1 MVAVL
6 LLLAASTAS
15 ACPFCTVESRTLT
28 EEIDSAAA
36 AVLAKLVA
44 EAAPVPADTDN
55 EAAASDPAASNPD
68 SGKATFKVVE
78 VLRGDDRVKAGDE
91 IKVVYFGEDEKDRTF
106 FVSGV
111 AVENNALEWLTPLPL
126 GETAIKY
133 IRQLPTVP
141 KVGGERLRFFQE
153 YLENADPL
161 LAQDAYDEFARAP
174 YAQVHEL
181 KGHMFHDKI
190 VEWIQSPDVNPSR
203 RRLYLTMLGVCGSE
217 ADLPMLEQMIVSDY
231 SAKKPILDAL
241 VTSGKTLGGPLG
253 LDMWTEMVDMEE
265 RQKKLGLDATVACY
279 LTLRGPDGLDLIDE
293 RFLKNPKVEYTHAYM
308 TIMALRFHGEEGNVI
323 PKERLLASIRLLL
336 DNPDFA
342 DQVVP
347 DLSRWEDWS
356 VLDRLT
362 EMYKEG
368 DAKSYIRQ
376 PVVTYLTVASEQEGE
391 VGQRAKAALA
401 ELEQLDPEGV
411 KKARSLMAF
420 GFLARARG
428 ADPATGAQRPQATPA
443 AAASDGKSSGNVA
456 TTGFEA
462 SAADQTDDS
471 AASSDIPAPD
481 GFSDAAELVESEE
494 EGAADEDQSVAAAEE
509 DQVAA
514 AGEDQAAVAAEPDHP
529 AVAAA
534 VQPAAAPVIYNRAL
548 VIGVPL
554 AASVLLMAI
563 YWLILRWGAV

>member
-1 MVAVL
+1 MTIAAALVL
-6 LLLAASTAS
+6 LIAPTVST
-15 ACPFCTVESRTLT
+15 CPFCTVESRTLT

-36 AVLAKLVA
+36 AVLGKLVA
-44 EAAPVPADTDN
+44 EAEAVPADADN
-55 EAAASDPAASNPD
+55 EAAVSDPD

-78 VLRGDDRVKAGDE
+78 VLRGDGRVKAGDE

-106 FVSGV
+106 FISGV
-111 AVENNALEWLTPLPL
+111 GVENDALEWLTPLPL
-126 GETAIKY
+126 GETAIDY
-133 IRQLPTVP
+133 IRKLPSVP
-141 KVGGERLRFFQE
+141 TSGGERLRFFQE
-153 YLENADPL
+153 YLENLDPL

-181 KGHMFHDKI
+181 KGHMYHDKL
-190 VEWIQSPDVNPSR
+190 VEWIKSPDVNPSR
-203 RRLYLTMLGVCGSE
+203 RRLYLTMLGVCGSD
-217 ADLPMLEQMIVSDY
+217 ADLPLLEQMIVSDY

-241 VTSGKTLGGPLG
+241 VTSGKALGGPIG

-279 LTLRGPDGLDLIDE
+279 LTLRGPDGLNLIDE

-323 PKERLLASIRLLL
+323 PKERLLASMRLLL

-342 DQVVP
+342 DQVIP
-347 DLSRWEDWS
+347 DLARWEDWS
-356 VLDRLT
+356 VLRRLT
-362 EMYKEG
+362 EMYKQGNE
-368 DAKSYIRQ
+368 KSYIRQ
-376 PVVTYLTVASEQEGE
+376 PVVTYLTVASEQEGD

-401 ELEQLDPEGV
+401 ELEELDPEGV

-428 ADPATGAQRPQATPA
+428 TDPAAGAQRPEASPA
-443 AAASDGKSSGNVA
+443 AAASDGKSTGDVA

-462 SAADQTDDS
+462 SAADMDGDN
-471 AASSDIPAPD
+471 AAASDIPTPE
-481 GFSDAAELVESEE
+481 GFSDAAELVESETEGDTEDE
-494 EGAADEDQSVAAAEE
+494 EVVEAESDQAATAAAAE
-509 DQVAA
+509 
-514 AGEDQAAVAAEPDHP
+514 PT
-529 AVAAA
+529 
-534 VQPAAAPVIYNRAL
+534 APETYNRAL

-554 AASVLLMAI
+554 AASVFLMAI